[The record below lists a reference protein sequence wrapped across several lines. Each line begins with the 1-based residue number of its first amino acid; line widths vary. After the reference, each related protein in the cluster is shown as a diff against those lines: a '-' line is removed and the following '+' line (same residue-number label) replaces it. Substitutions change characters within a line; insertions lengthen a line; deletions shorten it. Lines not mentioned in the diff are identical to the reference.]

1 MAIEFNDNLHVK
13 INRPTDFRF
22 GPFANI
28 AQANA
33 TIPIAQ
39 RYHGLIFGVYTT
51 PLNIATSDIK
61 FYYYWDGLTN
71 SDIKELEAKA
81 PVNGSYA
88 NQAAMIAAQ
97 ATQVDQYI
105 YYDGTSYWE
114 YLGTTNGNITDY
126 RRIDNPLTL
135 GFGLSFDLS
144 GNLRLG
150 NLNSN
155 SNYTEL
161 DFSIPP
167 SGIYDYNQYV
177 VKAEELNKYLGEYE
191 FYFDRDSTI
200 DYWYIKHDLY
210 TKSNSYITS
219 TKLTETYLYSR
230 SGTAIPGETFA
241 EVIVGASR
249 INQSIPSTGEISIRF
264 NTDFDASSSQKGIRV
279 TDSVY
284 NRGAYYSGDYEANF
298 IARSLVTKQYVDTG
312 LATKQNILTNPV
324 TGTGVSN
331 QVAFW
336 NGTTTQTGDSG
347 LTWNNTTKTLQV
359 TTGSTAGILFA
370 GTRLYEA
377 QNQTTFTQLSVQ
389 PSSGNKTGVLQFL
402 PSGTGNQSVLEFF
415 ESSNPLDTTKRH
427 VIRNNNSLLQI
438 GGDGASKAIEF
449 ISNNVS
455 RMRMFANGNFGFFTT
470 TDAGFLVDING
481 TARIQNDL
489 TISDTRNIILATGTG
504 TKIGTATDQKLGFW
518 NATPIVQ
525 PSGDLLTALQNLGL
539 VASPTLP
546 SDTNKVS
553 YNVADSKNATE
564 RNQARVN
571 IGSTSAT
578 SQIVSTGGVINDLV
592 ITSNHLVVTGA
603 NVQITGLV
611 AGLDG
616 QEVTIF
622 NNSGT
627 NVTLVGNSG
636 LSIDVNRIGETI
648 TFGNFRIIR
657 IKYRAGSQNR
667 WYTEFFGVS
676 DNRYL
681 RKDITDTKTGDIA
694 FTTDNGTKLGTST
707 SQKLSL
713 WNATPI
719 VQPTTAIAEAVFV
732 ENAGGTVVNVDST
745 FDGYTLQQAIKALR
759 DMGALA

>member
-1 MAIEFNDNLHVK
+1 
-13 INRPTDFRF
+13 
-22 GPFANI
+22 
-28 AQANA
+28 
-33 TIPIAQ
+33 
-39 RYHGLIFGVYTT
+39 
-51 PLNIATSDIK
+51 
-61 FYYYWDGLTN
+61 
-71 SDIKELEAKA
+71 
-81 PVNGSYA
+81 
-88 NQAAMIAAQ
+88 
-97 ATQVDQYI
+97 
-105 YYDGTSYWE
+105 
-114 YLGTTNGNITDY
+114 
-126 RRIDNPLTL
+126 
-135 GFGLSFDLS
+135 
-144 GNLRLG
+144 
-150 NLNSN
+150 
-155 SNYTEL
+155 
-161 DFSIPP
+161 
-167 SGIYDYNQYV
+167 
-177 VKAEELNKYLGEYE
+177 
-191 FYFDRDSTI
+191 
-200 DYWYIKHDLY
+200 
-210 TKSNSYITS
+210 
-219 TKLTETYLYSR
+219 
-230 SGTAIPGETFA
+230 
-241 EVIVGASR
+241 
-249 INQSIPSTGEISIRF
+249 
-264 NTDFDASSSQKGIRV
+264 
-279 TDSVY
+279 
-284 NRGAYYSGDYEANF
+284 
-298 IARSLVTKQYVDTG
+298 
-312 LATKQNILTNPV
+312 
-324 TGTGVSN
+324 
-331 QVAFW
+331 
-336 NGTTTQTGDSG
+336 
-347 LTWNNTTKTLQV
+347 
-359 TTGSTAGILFA
+359 
-370 GTRLYEA
+370 
-377 QNQTTFTQLSVQ
+377 
-389 PSSGNKTGVLQFL
+389 
-402 PSGTGNQSVLEFF
+402 
-415 ESSNPLDTTKRH
+415 
-427 VIRNNNSLLQI
+427 
-438 GGDGASKAIEF
+438 
-449 ISNNVS
+449 
-455 RMRMFANGNFGFFTT
+455 MFANGNFGFFTT
-470 TDAGFLVDING
+470 TDAGFLLDVNG
-481 TARIQNDL
+481 TARFQNDI